1 MRIKSQALRLLTLVS
16 VGLGSA
22 AAHAEHD
29 GTAALGA
36 WNDYALAAI
45 TPDFGW
51 AEQKNA
57 VAPTALTLALDADG
71 ETRAPSFQLIHSS
84 DELKLGFSFGSELV
98 GDMPSTGTSVSTLSP
113 ALLGAGLE
121 RSYFSPSLTQ
131 RIGEETTIS
140 AAAVFVYQQFATW
153 GMGVG
158 VSTPQLNSGPPF
170 STVVREESVGSGA
183 RVQLNRNL
191 EEDID
196 LVASAQSR
204 INMNAFQSY
213 RGVFSDP
220 GDFDIPAVAGVG
232 LLWSANH
239 RFQVGVGVNR
249 VMWSDIDAFTSSAL
263 PRSVLRLLGDGTS
276 PYFAWRDL
284 TVYDFDLGFRA
295 TPFDTIALTITT
307 HQQPEPTSA
316 LLRRALEDGT
326 SDVDFG
332 VRYGH
337 DFGTA
342 GRFSLGASYA
352 PADYYF
358 GNYTYSDR
366 DASGNQIEVEAFW
379 SVDF

>member
-1 MRIKSQALRLLTLVS
+1 VRIESHALRLLAVVS

-22 AAHAEHD
+22 VAQAEP
-29 GTAALGA
+29 GGAPALGA
-36 WNDYALAAI
+36 WNDYALAVI

-51 AEQKNA
+51 AEQKSA
-57 VAPTALTLALDADG
+57 VAPTALSLALDADG
-71 ETRAPSFQLIHSS
+71 AARAPSFQLIPSS
-84 DELKLGFSFGSELV
+84 DDLELGFSFGTDLV
-98 GDMPSTGTSVSTLSP
+98 GDMPSTGAGVSTLSP
-113 ALLGAGLE
+113 TLVGAGLE

-131 RIGEETTIS
+131 RIGDETTIS

-170 STVVREESVGSGA
+170 ITVVREESVGSGA

-191 EEDID
+191 EDDID

-232 LLWSANH
+232 LLWNANQ
-239 RFQVGVGVNR
+239 RFQIGVGVNR

-276 PYFAWRDL
+276 PNFAWRDL

-295 TPFDTIALTITT
+295 TPTDTIALTVTT

-316 LLRRALEDGT
+316 VLRQALEDNT
-326 SDVDFG
+326 SEVDFG

-337 DFGTA
+337 DFGPA

-366 DASGNQIEVEAFW
+366 DVTGNQIEVEAFW